1 MSKQKP
7 LQVVFKRFDTELPVP
22 EYKTSGAAAFDLY
35 ARKEVTIPAGEVGYI
50 PLNIALEL
58 PEGYW
63 AMVAARSSLHKHG
76 LMLAN
81 GIGVG
86 DYDFRG
92 PNDEYKAAVFNFT
105 KHDVTIERAERV
117 VQMLILTQNH
127 VELTEKDEFDGVDR
141 GGYGTTGRK

>member
-1 MSKQKP
+1 MSKKP
-7 LQVVFKRFDTELPVP
+7 LEVVFKRFDKSLPVP

-35 ARKEVTIPAGEVGYI
+35 AREEVYIPAGSVGYI

-63 AMVAARSSLHKHG
+63 ALVVARSSLHKHG

-105 KHDVTIERAERV
+105 KKDVVIERAERV
-117 VQMLILTQNH
+117 VQMLILAQNH
-127 VELTEKDEFDGVDR
+127 VRLTEKDELDGVDR